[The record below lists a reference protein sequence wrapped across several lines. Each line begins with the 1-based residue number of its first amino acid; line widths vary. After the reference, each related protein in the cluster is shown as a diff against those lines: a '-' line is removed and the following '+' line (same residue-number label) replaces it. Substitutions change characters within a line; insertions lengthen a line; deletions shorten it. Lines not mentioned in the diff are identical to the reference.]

1 MIYKILRGIFKLMK
15 YYTIT
20 KTDLKR
26 FFNRDVEADVDYPS
40 PADAFMLD
48 MLQQMSPIQREQWIK
63 QQAAQ
68 FITETD
74 QAKQKK
80 DFN

>member
-1 MIYKILRGIFKLMK
+1 MKGIFKLMK

-48 MLQQMSPIQREQWIK
+48 MLQQMSPIQREHWIK

-74 QAKQKK
+74 QAKQTK

>member
-1 MIYKILRGIFKLMK
+1 MRGIFKLMK

-26 FFNRDVEADVDYPS
+26 FFNRDVEADIDYPS

-74 QAKQKK
+74 QAKQNK
-80 DFN
+80 DSN

>member
-1 MIYKILRGIFKLMK
+1 MRGIFKLMK

-20 KTDLKR
+20 KTDIKK
-26 FFNRDVEADVDYPS
+26 FFNRDVEADINYPS

>member
-1 MIYKILRGIFKLMK
+1 MRGIFKLMK

>member
-1 MIYKILRGIFKLMK
+1 MRGIFKLMK

-20 KTDLKR
+20 KTDIKK
-26 FFNRDVEADVDYPS
+26 FFNRDVEADINYPS

-48 MLQQMSPIQREQWIK
+48 MLRQMSPIQREQWIK

-68 FITETD
+68 FIPETD
-74 QAKQKK
+74 QAKQTK